1 MAMTPTDAGRQI
13 YKSIEIT
20 SKGCDM
26 GKFCLT
32 VYRSL
37 MFLSCVSLL
46 GAFAAIMLGVVA
58 REMRWDI
65 QGLDAYAGYAIA
77 AALFLALPSTLQH
90 GDHIRVSLLL
100 QRASKRTREALE
112 YWALVAGLGLAV
124 FMTWYSVQLVMVS
137 YLTHDLSPAA
147 DATPL
152 WIPQIAMVAGCAGF
166 ALAFLHALVSRVRG
180 RSFFIDSSSANFE

>member
-1 MAMTPTDAGRQI
+1 
-13 YKSIEIT
+13 
-20 SKGCDM
+20 M

-77 AALFLALPSTLQH
+77 AALFLALPSTLRH

-100 QRASKRTREALE
+100 QRVSKRTREALE

-137 YLTHDLSPAA
+137 YLTHDVSPAA

-152 WIPQIAMVAGCAGF
+152 WIPQITMAAGCAGF
-166 ALAFLHALVSRVRG
+166 ALAFLDALVSRVRG
-180 RSFFIDSSSANFE
+180 RPFFVDSSSANFE